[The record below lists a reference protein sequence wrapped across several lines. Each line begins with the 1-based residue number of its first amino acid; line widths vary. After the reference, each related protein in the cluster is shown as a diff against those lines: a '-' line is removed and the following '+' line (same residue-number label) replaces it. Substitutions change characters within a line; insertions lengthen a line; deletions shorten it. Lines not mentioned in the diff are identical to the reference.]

1 MRHLA
6 LIVAGLALGIAGTL
20 GIQHFTTTHDALAPY
35 AGQQSRQV
43 ASLSA
48 SDIDDLSLGKGW
60 GLARPAELNGYP
72 GPLHVLEL
80 ADDLGLSGEQRNAA
94 QRSFDHMQSRAREL
108 GHALIAAE
116 AGIDALF
123 REAAADPETL
133 NAHLAV
139 SEGLRSELRATH
151 LLAHL
156 EVTPVLTAE
165 QRATYKRLRG
175 YGHAHGSH

>member
-1 MRHLA
+1 MRNLA
-6 LIVAGLALGIAGTL
+6 LIAAGLALGIAGTL
-20 GIQHFTTTHDALAPY
+20 GFQQFTSGHDAHAPY

-60 GLARPAELNGYP
+60 GLAKPAELNGYP
-72 GPLHVLEL
+72 GPLHLLEL
-80 ADDLGLSGEQRNAA
+80 ADDLGLSGKQRDAA
-94 QRSFDHMQSRAREL
+94 QRAFERMQARAREL

-123 REAAADPETL
+123 RKSAADPEKL
-133 NAHLAV
+133 NARLAV
-139 SEGLRSELRATH
+139 AEGLRSKLRATH

-165 QRATYKRLRG
+165 QRATYKRMRG

>member
-1 MRHLA
+1 MRNLA
-6 LIVAGLALGIAGTL
+6 LIAAGLVMGIAGTL
-20 GIQHFTTTHDALAPY
+20 GFQHFTAMHDVHAPY

-80 ADDLGLSGEQRNAA
+80 ADDLGLSGKQRDAA
-94 QRSFDHMQSRAREL
+94 QRSFERMQSKAREL

-116 AGIDALF
+116 AGIDTLF
-123 REAAADPETL
+123 KQSAADPETL
-133 NAHLAV
+133 NARLAV
-139 SEGLRSELRATH
+139 AGELRSKLRATH

>member
-1 MRHLA
+1 MRNLA
-6 LIVAGLALGIAGTL
+6 LIAAGLVMGIAGTL
-20 GIQHFTTTHDALAPY
+20 GFQHFTAMHDVHAPY

-80 ADDLGLSGEQRNAA
+80 ADDLDLSGKQRDAA
-94 QRSFDHMQSRAREL
+94 QRSFERMQARAREL

-123 REAAADPETL
+123 REAVADRETL
-133 NAHLAV
+133 NARLAAA
-139 SEGLRSELRATH
+139 EGLRSELRATH

-156 EVTPVLTAE
+156 EVAPVLTAE
-165 QRATYKRLRG
+165 QRAAYKRLRG